1 MIDGVVEQE
10 AQTTCQWFGV
20 EGVLKLSCRD
30 NPQLNRTEA
39 CATWDDADAM
49 IDAFR
54 FETGYFMQYT
64 EEGPTLNGA
73 LTNLIAMTWPVEE
86 SDGTI
91 SFEATDPDIRLPNA
105 GDQQARAVYSP
116 DKGVITC
123 ERDSHADKTEGPT
136 PVKNKMEAMLTFYR
150 YAFPGG

>member
-1 MIDGVVEQE
+1 
-10 AQTTCQWFGV
+10 WFGV

-73 LTNLIAMTWPVEE
+73 LTNLIAMTWPWEE

-123 ERDSHADKTEGPT
+123 ERDEHADKTEGPT